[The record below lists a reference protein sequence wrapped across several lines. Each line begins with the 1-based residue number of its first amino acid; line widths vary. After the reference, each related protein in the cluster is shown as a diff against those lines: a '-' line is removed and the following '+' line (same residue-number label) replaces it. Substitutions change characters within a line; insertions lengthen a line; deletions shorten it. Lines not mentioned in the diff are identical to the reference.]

1 MTVKSNY
8 TFAGLAAQH
17 ELPVLQAFF
26 SVVAAG
32 AFLAL
37 AVSVAGAAVADAL
50 AVHEAPFAEAV
61 SVVAAEALSEWEA
74 QHADLV
80 SAFFSVVALAC

>member
-17 ELPVLQAFF
+17 ELPLAQAFF

-37 AVSVAGAAVADAL
+37 AVSVAGAAVAL

-61 SVVAAEALSEWEA
+61 SVVAVEALSE
-74 QHADLV
+74 
-80 SAFFSVVALAC
+80 